1 MLVSRLVGLG
11 LVEELATD
19 FEESMEETDADG
31 HLFLFGRLVFATI
44 VVVEVNGIEFN
55 TSALILTAFLL
66 NVD

>member
-1 MLVSRLVGLG
+1 MLVSRFVGLG

-31 HLFLFGRLVFATI
+31 HLFLLGRLVFATT
-44 VVVEVNGIEFN
+44 VVDEVNGIEFN
-55 TSALILTAFLL
+55 TSALIFTAFLL

>member
-19 FEESMEETDADG
+19 FGESIDFTDADG
-31 HLFLFGRLVFATI
+31 HLFSFGRLVFAAI
-44 VVVEVNGIEFN
+44 VEVNGIEFK
-55 TSALILTAFLL
+55 TSALIFTAFLL